1 MTTRTRVQHQNQ
13 VHPPTSKQKR
23 VDSNGNDKR
32 KLWLR
37 SGGKDDKTTMLFCD
51 GLTENGCKAV
61 INSINSTLMQLGK
74 RSMSKRFLIT
84 Q

>member
-1 MTTRTRVQHQNQ
+1 MAQKTTIQHQNQ
-13 VHPPTSKQKR
+13 IHPPLPKQKR
-23 VDSNGNDKR
+23 VDANGNDRR
-32 KLWLR
+32 KLWIR
-37 SGGKDDKTTMLFCD
+37 SGGKDDKTTMLFVD

>member
-1 MTTRTRVQHQNQ
+1 MKQTKVSHQNQ
-13 VHPPTSKQKR
+13 VHPPLPKTKR
-23 VDSNGNDKR
+23 VDALGNDKR

-37 SGGKDDKTTMLFCD
+37 AGGKDDKTTMLFCE
-51 GLTENGCKAV
+51 GLTENGCKAM

-84 Q
+84 P